1 MTAEVGASDVRV
13 GKKLAGGS
21 DGLEG
26 SPRQRALVEPRQG
39 EQTRCRLAFVRCGQA
54 ERSAVAKRARL
65 AIDNQTTVMRTVPG
79 VAGGGGPA
87 REAVGLAPS
96 DPLRGPPP
104 LSVKAWWRSY

>member
-1 MTAEVGASDVRV
+1 M
-13 GKKLAGGS
+13 
-21 DGLEG
+21 
-26 SPRQRALVEPRQG
+26 
-39 EQTRCRLAFVRCGQA
+39 
-54 ERSAVAKRARL
+54 AKRARL